1 MSHTTNSRHSP
12 ARAVLFVALSRVA
25 SSSRRARERESRVVN
40 APESHV
46 ARARPRN
53 RRSRRRAT
61 TLCRALASASFVFP
75 RGCPRERRRH
85 CGCVLRSRHVVTR
98 RDAGDV
104 VLASRRGFGGRPR
117 RNRRFRVRVRVL
129 GQLVRSALGRRALSS
144 TTRTRFVPHE
154 GRAIARGSRG
164 CVEDTGERGH

>member
-12 ARAVLFVALSRVA
+12 ARARY
-25 SSSRRARERESRVVN
+25 SSSRLARRVVLAARSRTRESGRERARELS
-40 APESHV
+40 
-46 ARARPRN
+46 RARSSSIVDHAGA
-53 RRSRRRAT
+53 RR
-61 TLCRALASASFVFP
+61 LPCRALASASFVFP

-85 CGCVLRSRHVVTR
+85 RGYVLRSRHVVTR

-104 VLASRRGFGGRPR
+104 VLASRRGFGRPR

-154 GRAIARGSRG
+154 GRAIAQLARV
-164 CVEDTGERGH
+164 C